1 MLAYAMPDERY
12 LIKTDHGDVVVTVGA
27 DADGLDPE
35 LLSFRQADAAAM
47 EGIDLEVPLRAFAA
61 KMIAIVERK
70 AGATPGGESMRA
82 MLIQEKATS
91 DLRRIE
97 RWAREHGA

>member
-1 MLAYAMPDERY
+1 MLACAMPDEKY
-12 LIKTDHGDVVVTVGA
+12 LIKTDHGDVVVTVAA

-35 LLSFRQADAAAM
+35 LLSFERADAAAT

-70 AGATPGGESMRA
+70 AGATPGGERMRSM
-82 MLIQEKATS
+82 MIQEKATS

-97 RWAREHGA
+97 RWARTHAA